1 MRWSNLVE
9 PLKITYLTFSIL
21 FLVGVYKPISKMKK
35 LLFFLSIIGLSLLNA
50 CSQPDIDPVTDTT
63 KPPKTNCGG
72 IECAGAT

>member
-1 MRWSNLVE
+1 
-9 PLKITYLTFSIL
+9 
-21 FLVGVYKPISKMKK
+21 MKK